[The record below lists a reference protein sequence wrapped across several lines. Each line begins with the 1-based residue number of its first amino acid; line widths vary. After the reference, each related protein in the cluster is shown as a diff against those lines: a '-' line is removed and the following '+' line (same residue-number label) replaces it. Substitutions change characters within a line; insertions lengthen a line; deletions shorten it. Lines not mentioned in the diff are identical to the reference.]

1 MKVLKFGGSS
11 VAHAENIR
19 KVVEIIK
26 KESQNHRLAVVA
38 SAFGEVTDV
47 LQTCGQLA
55 AKGDLSYQ
63 KLLKDLEAQH
73 FELARSLF
81 SLQQQSIVVSEIKIL
96 LNELDD
102 TCHGIYLLKELFPS
116 SHDHL
121 LSFGERLSS
130 LVLSSFLNESGVYNI
145 LLDSR
150 ELIVTDANF
159 GHAQVQFEITY
170 ERIRQQV
177 EKTESNVFIPGFIAA
192 TSDGK
197 PTTLGRGGSDYT
209 AALVAAALDADS
221 LEIWTDVDGVM
232 TADPRR
238 VSSAMPLEKLSYE
251 EIMELSHFGAKV
263 IFPPTIQPVMLKNIS
278 LYIKNTFRPEQP
290 GTLICKNGN
299 GTTLPVKGLS
309 NIDNISLLTLTGG
322 GMVGMSGVAG
332 RLFSA
337 LSDRKVNVIFITQ
350 ASSEHSITLAVTE
363 DQVAVARQAIVAEF
377 RDEKALSKVDEVLVE
392 SGLSVVALVGD
403 HMKSSVGLSGKAFDA
418 LGKNGINIR
427 AIAQGSTERN
437 ISIVISQNDVSK
449 ALNVLHETFFL
460 SKYKK
465 LHLFLVGVGNVG
477 GALIRQIREQSE
489 YLKAE
494 HGLELR
500 VVAMANSRKMWFGE
514 KDLNLAEWKK
524 DLSEAGETMD
534 MDLFVEKMKDKNLR
548 NAVFVDNTASRDVA
562 GYYAEILQKSISVVA
577 SNKIAASNSY
587 IQFRGLL
594 KGALENNVK
603 FLYETNVGAGLPV
616 LKTIQDMLKSGDEI
630 HQIQAVLSGSLNF
643 IFNHFVGGTDFSDV
657 VKEAMK
663 QGYTEPDPRID
674 LSGEDVM
681 RKILILSRECGLPLE
696 FDQIQNK
703 GFMPEA
709 LMKIEKTEDFLAQLP
724 EYNKYFEELRKEA
737 EQQQKK
743 LRFVAELN
751 NGKASVGLQQVSSDQ
766 PYYQLDGKDN
776 IVLIYS
782 RRYNEQPL
790 VIKGAGAGASVT
802 ASGVFADII
811 SLANQ

>member
-11 VAHAENIR
+11 VAHAENIK
-19 KVVEIIK
+19 KVVEIIR
-26 KESQNHRLAVVA
+26 KESQNNRLAVVA

-47 LQTCGQLA
+47 LQACGQLA

-63 KLLKDLEAQH
+63 KLLKDLEVQH
-73 FELARSLF
+73 FELTRSLF
-81 SLQQQSIVVSEIKIL
+81 SLQQQSVVVSEIKIL

-116 SHDHL
+116 SHDL
-121 LSFGERLSS
+121 LLGFGERLSS
-130 LVLSSFLNESGVYNI
+130 LILSSFLNESGVQNT

-150 ELIVTDANF
+150 ELIVTNVNF
-159 GHAQVQFEITY
+159 GNAQVQFDITY

-177 EKTESNVFIPGFIAA
+177 EKTKGNVFVPGFIAA
-192 TSDGK
+192 TAEGK

-209 AALVAAALDADS
+209 AALVAAALNADS

-263 IFPPTIQPVMLKNIS
+263 IFPPTIQPVMLKNIP

-290 GTLICKNGN
+290 GTRICKNGN
-299 GTTLPVKGLS
+299 GTALPVKGLS

-322 GMVGMSGVAG
+322 GMVGLSGVAG

-363 DQVAVARQAIVAEF
+363 DQVAVARQAIVSEF

-437 ISIVISQNDVSK
+437 ISIVISQNDVTK

-477 GALIRQIREQSE
+477 GTLIDQIREQSE
-489 YLKAE
+489 YLKSE
-494 HGLELR
+494 QGLELR

-514 KDLNLAEWKK
+514 KDLNLSHWKD
-524 DLSEAGETMD
+524 DLSEMGEPMSL
-534 MDLFVEKMKDKNLR
+534 DLFVEQMKEKNLR
-548 NAVFVDNTASRDVA
+548 NAVFVDNTANKEVA
-562 GYYAEILQKSISVVA
+562 GRYEEILQKSISVVA
-577 SNKIAASNSY
+577 SNKIAASGSFV
-587 IQFRGLL
+587 QFRRLMRT
-594 KGALENNVK
+594 ALENNVK

-616 LKTIQDMLKSGDEI
+616 IKTIQDMLKSGDEI
-630 HQIQAVLSGSLNF
+630 HRIQAVLSGSLNF
-643 IFNHFVGGTDFSDV
+643 IFNHFVAGTNFSDI
-657 VKEAMK
+657 VKEAMA

-681 RKILILSRECGLPLE
+681 RKILILSRECSLSME
-696 FDQIQNK
+696 FDQIKNN
-703 GFMPEA
+703 GFMPQE
-709 LMKIEKTEDFLAQLP
+709 LMKIEKTEDFLSQLP
-724 EYNKYFEELRKEA
+724 AYNAYFEKLRKKA
-737 EQQQKK
+737 DQQQKK

-751 NGKASVGLQQVSSDQ
+751 NGKASVSLQQVSSEQ

-782 RRYNEQPL
+782 RRYSEQPL